1 MSDFSRSLWSYL
13 IQRRSLTTS
22 QFEEAFGAL
31 MHLLPYDDNYVY
43 DEFRSARNILRLWHS
58 SGWIEY
64 DYESQRVLPRPPKLI
79 SYLEGDRESVALVAV
94 DEVQADAFAVKFG
107 ATYRQVRL
115 DTKISELYPPIYQT
129 DLKPGMTP
137 DIRSERLLA
146 VTPGKDDIL
155 SLNSGAPL
163 ANVHIVN
170 RLPRL
175 VDLQGR
181 KEFHYDTLT
190 LDFKEGESV
199 AAGNFLIRYQSSYNF
214 KTDLIWRH
222 LSSSVHV
229 TKQFR
234 VIEEWAWGMHIALA
248 ESILPPTVMYD
259 PVARV
264 FATYMKVPLP
274 RSISRLLAW
283 HGGRPP
289 GFRPNWND
297 PLRGGRHSLYLYH
310 NVSHSIA
317 LAVAA
322 KLGHRADRKPL
333 RLVVF

>member
-1 MSDFSRSLWSYL
+1 
-13 IQRRSLTTS
+13 
-22 QFEEAFGAL
+22 
-31 MHLLPYDDNYVY
+31 
-43 DEFRSARNILRLWHS
+43 
-58 SGWIEY
+58 
-64 DYESQRVLPRPPKLI
+64 
-79 SYLEGDRESVALVAV
+79 
-94 DEVQADAFAVKFG
+94 
-107 ATYRQVRL
+107 VRL
-115 DTKISELYPPIYQT
+115 DPKISELYPPIYQT
-129 DLKPGMTP
+129 DLKPSMSP
-137 DIRSERLLA
+137 DMSSERLLA
-146 VTPGKDDIL
+146 FTPGKDEIL
-155 SLNSGAPL
+155 SLNSGAPS
-163 ANVHIVN
+163 ANVHIIN

-181 KEFHYDTLT
+181 KEFHYDTRT
-190 LDFKEGESV
+190 LDFKEGKSA

-229 TKQFR
+229 SKQFR
-234 VIEEWAWGMHIALA
+234 VIEEWAWGMHIAQA

-310 NVSHSIA
+310 NVSHSMA

-322 KLGHRADRKPL
+322 KLGHGADRKPL
-333 RLVVF
+333 RLVVL

>member
-1 MSDFSRSLWSYL
+1 MSNFSRSLWSYL
-13 IQRRSLTTS
+13 VQRRSLKTS
-22 QFEEAFGAL
+22 QFEEACGAL

-64 DYESQRVLPRPPKLI
+64 DYEYQRVLPRPPKLI

-107 ATYRQVRL
+107 ATYRHVRL

-129 DLKPGMTP
+129 DLKPGMSP
-137 DIRSERLLA
+137 DIKSERLLA

-155 SLNSGAPL
+155 SLNSGAPS

-190 LDFKEGESV
+190 LDFKEGESA

-259 PVARV
+259 PVARI

-310 NVSHSIA
+310 NVSHPMA

-333 RLVVF
+333 RLVVL

>member
-155 SLNSGAPL
+155 SLNSVAPL

-190 LDFKEGESV
+190 LDFKEGESA

-310 NVSHSIA
+310 NVSHSMA

-322 KLGHRADRKPL
+322 KLGHRADKKPL
-333 RLVVF
+333 RLVVL

>member
-13 IQRRSLTTS
+13 VQRRSLTTS

-31 MHLLPYDDNYVY
+31 THLLPHDDNYAY

-64 DYESQRVLPRPPKLI
+64 DYESQKVLPRPPKLV
-79 SYLEGDRESVALVAV
+79 SFLEGTHQSVALVAV
-94 DEVQADAFAVKFG
+94 DEVQAEAFANRFG
-107 ATYRQVRL
+107 SVYRQVRL
-115 DTKISELYPPIYQT
+115 DVKISALYPPIYQT
-129 DLKPGMTP
+129 DLRPGMSP
-137 DIRSERLLA
+137 DIDAERLLA
-146 VTPGKDDIL
+146 VTPGRDDIL
-155 SLNSGAPL
+155 SEKGGARL

-181 KEFHYDTLT
+181 KEFHYDTRI
-190 LDFKEGESV
+190 LDFKEGLPDV
-199 AAGNFLIRYQSSYNF
+199 VGNYLIRYQSSYNF

-222 LSSSVHV
+222 LSSSVHI

-234 VIEEWAWGMHIALA
+234 VIEEWAWGMHIALV
-248 ESILPPTVMYD
+248 ESMLPPTVMYD

-264 FATYMKVPLP
+264 FASYMKVPLP

-297 PLRGGRHSLYLYH
+297 SLRGGRHSLYLYH
-310 NVSHSIA
+310 NVSHSMA

-322 KLGHRADRKPL
+322 KLGYRADKKPL
-333 RLVVF
+333 RLVVL

>member
-13 IQRRSLTTS
+13 VQRRSLTTS

-79 SYLEGDRESVALVAV
+79 SYLEVDRESVALVAV
-94 DEVQADAFAVKFG
+94 DEVQAAAFAAKFG
-107 ATYRQVRL
+107 ATYRHVRL

-129 DLKPGMTP
+129 DLMPGMSP
-137 DIRSERLLA
+137 DIRAERLLA
-146 VTPGKDDIL
+146 VTPGRDDIL
-155 SLNSGAPL
+155 SLNSGAPS

-181 KEFHYDTLT
+181 KEFYYDTHT
-190 LDFKEGESV
+190 LDFKEGQSA

-264 FATYMKVPLP
+264 LATYMKVPLP

-289 GFRPNWND
+289 VFRPNWND

-310 NVSHSIA
+310 NVSHSMA

-333 RLVVF
+333 RLVVL

>member
-13 IQRRSLTTS
+13 VQRRSLTTS

-94 DEVQADAFAVKFG
+94 DEVQAEAFAVKFG
-107 ATYRQVRL
+107 ATLRHVRL

-129 DLKPGMTP
+129 DFKPGMSP
-137 DIRSERLLA
+137 DIRAERLLA
-146 VTPGKDDIL
+146 VTPGRDDIL
-155 SLNSGAPL
+155 SLNSGAPS
-163 ANVHIVN
+163 ANVHLVN

-181 KEFHYDTLT
+181 KEFHYDTRALE
-190 LDFKEGESV
+190 FKEGLPDV
-199 AAGNFLIRYQSSYNF
+199 VGNYLIRYQSLYNF

-264 FATYMKVPLP
+264 LATYMKVPLP

-297 PLRGGRHSLYLYH
+297 PLRGGRLSLYLYH
-310 NVSHSIA
+310 NVSHLMA

-322 KLGHRADRKPL
+322 KLGYRADRKPL
-333 RLVVF
+333 RLVVL

>member
-1 MSDFSRSLWSYL
+1 MSEFSRSLWSYL
-13 IQRRSLTTS
+13 VQRRSLSTS

-31 MHLLPYDDNYVY
+31 MHLLPYDENDVY
-43 DEFRSARNILRLWHS
+43 DEFRTARNILRLWHS

-64 DYESQRVLPRPPKLI
+64 DYESQRVMPRPPKLV
-79 SYLEGDRESVALVAV
+79 SYLEGDRASVALVGV
-94 DEVQADAFAVKFG
+94 DDAQAGDFAAKFIVS
-107 ATYRQVRL
+107 YRQVPL
-115 DTKISELYPPIYQT
+115 EPKISALYPPIYQT
-129 DLKPGMTP
+129 DLKPGMFP
-137 DIRSERLLA
+137 DIKAESLLA
-146 VTPGKDDIL
+146 TTPGRDDIL
-155 SLNSGAPL
+155 SVDAGALKP
-163 ANVHIVN
+163 NVHIVN
-170 RLPRL
+170 GLPRL
-175 VDLQGR
+175 VDLLGR

-190 LDFKEGESV
+190 LDFKEGVSS

-214 KTDLIWRH
+214 KTDMIWRQ
-222 LSSSVHV
+222 LSSTVQV

-234 VIEEWAWGMHIALA
+234 VIDEWAWGMHIALA
-248 ESILPPTVMYD
+248 DSILPPTFMYD

-264 FATYMKVPLP
+264 FATYMRVPLP

-310 NVSHSIA
+310 NVSHSMA